1 MEQVRLKNGAGES
14 APLVKVVM
22 ISLENLVVS
31 NPIAAYELV
40 EMCKDRTHKPFGN
53 TSTVLKD
60 LALIMDDDGVHDSI
74 RNIVLSAFVGDGLD
88 MHLEYPVNT
97 EA

>member
-1 MEQVRLKNGAGES
+1 MEQVRLKNGAKE
-14 APLVKVVM
+14 AEVIVKVVM
-22 ISLENLVVS
+22 ISLDNLVVS
-31 NPIAAYELV
+31 NPVAAYELV

-53 TSTVLKD
+53 TSTVLKEF
-60 LALIMDDDGVHDSI
+60 ALITDDGVHDSI

-97 EA
+97 ED